1 MSRYEYG
8 DRLLSLNKLLGVMTT
23 PRTNGA
29 YLNELWNVGAAHAL
43 YIHDG
48 HWYHP
53 LKRFPGAL
61 FDLNGYVLFKT
72 QEEFSA
78 FRHGKIEKDFALP
91 PPGISALPD
100 YVRVVP
106 DGGPSSPFAPPFW
119 DVDIHGSSVA
129 LEGRRRLVVHLERER
144 NQTIVRKKKKN
155 ATSLNCEICAFSF
168 ERAYGS
174 AAGEYCEVHHLLPL
188 SDLDQISKTRIQDL
202 AILCA
207 NCHRVIHL
215 RNPPY
220 SISEVRRMLRNAEPG
235 APPNGG
241 PTTPF
246 GNSVR
251 PEGPASVS

>member
-1 MSRYEYG
+1 
-8 DRLLSLNKLLGVMTT
+8 MTT

-174 AAGEYCEVHHLLPL
+174 AAGEYCEVHHLLEPRL
-188 SDLDQISKTRIQDL
+188 LQRLLLLPAVSIERHDAITPKRTVDVSDIVAELNSKKPVQTRCQIFGVAIVLVCFLGIAMWRFLKTQKK
-202 AILCA
+202 
-207 NCHRVIHL
+207 
-215 RNPPY
+215 
-220 SISEVRRMLRNAEPG
+220 
-235 APPNGG
+235 
-241 PTTPF
+241 
-246 GNSVR
+246 
-251 PEGPASVS
+251 